1 MEIDNK
7 NILNRLKRTEGQI
20 RGIQKM
26 DEEEKKNVWML
37 SPIKRCSF

>member
-26 DEEEKKNVWML
+26 
-37 SPIKRCSF
+37 

>member
-26 DEEEKKNVWML
+26 SKTKKNVWMSSL
-37 SPIKRCSF
+37 N

>member
-1 MEIDNK
+1 MEIENK

-26 DEEEKKNVWML
+26 IEDEKNVWMSSL
-37 SPIKRCSF
+37 N

>member
-26 DEEEKKNVWML
+26 IEAKKNVWMSSL
-37 SPIKRCSF
+37 N

>member
-20 RGIQKM
+20 RGI
-26 DEEEKKNVWML
+26 KNDRRRKRMYGCHH
-37 SPIKRCSF
+37 SIKRCSF